1 MVYIVY
7 DVFACGQCLRRLA
20 GWDSRSHPVSACM
33 QERLHGLLCI
43 YIRINSVV
51 LYGRDARAHSYVR
64 ALAVECASS
73 HLLARVAPELLGG
86 CVWARERVDTRSA
99 PCILCSGTCNRARG
113 CSLQAHGN
121 TSTHIARVYVSVHLR
136 GVHVL
141 ANGVFILPPF
151 LLVCECD
158 DQTHSSFYPRE
169 SSSVDSL
176 VTFIDISACSRSAVK
191 DSSILFP
198 LYMPTTSAREPAAG
212 WCQGY
217 PKKHKQKV
225 AAQPGF
231 DGYCK

>member
-43 YIRINSVV
+43 NFQTNSVV
-51 LYGRDARAHSYVR
+51 LYGRGACAHSYVS

-73 HLLARVAPELLGG
+73 HLLARVASELLGG

-121 TSTHIARVYVSVHLR
+121 KHIDTYRARICFCTSTRRACVGEWSIHL
-136 GVHVL
+136 
-141 ANGVFILPPF
+141 A
-151 LLVCECD
+151 
-158 DQTHSSFYPRE
+158 
-169 SSSVDSL
+169 
-176 VTFIDISACSRSAVK
+176 AV
-191 DSSILFP
+191 
-198 LYMPTTSAREPAAG
+198 SARLR
-212 WCQGY
+212 
-217 PKKHKQKV
+217 KR
-225 AAQPGF
+225 
-231 DGYCK
+231 